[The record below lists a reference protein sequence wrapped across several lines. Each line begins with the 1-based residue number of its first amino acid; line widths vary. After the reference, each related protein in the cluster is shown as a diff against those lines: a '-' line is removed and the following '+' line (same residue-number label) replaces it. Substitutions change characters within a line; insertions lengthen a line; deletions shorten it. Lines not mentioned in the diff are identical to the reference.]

1 MIKKSAI
8 LLTVLIMFTLLGCPD
23 VNDTEFSY
31 DPDPVDDPTVLP
43 SPAEDLYIVANIGGE
58 IYGFDSSDP
67 LSYTKL
73 ATDASIEE
81 YFSEIR
87 ISPNLEYLL
96 YARDNSSQSDLVLVN
111 LLTDDVT
118 VITADIAS
126 NESEFIDNDYIQYS
140 TGGRI
145 RKFNI
150 TTGADTILVSNDAL
164 NCNHGGQVSP
174 DGNELVFKNQ
184 DPSQS
189 EFATIAW
196 SDNIPTTSA
205 DSIISYSGTILL
217 EESFDFT
224 WRDDNRV
231 IFKPNPGSSY
241 RLFEKTLGSVL
252 LPPALLSNNGTDV
265 NFEKLI
271 ISPDKENLLIYGLN
285 GLYMLDLV
293 ITTEISGTIEP
304 AEIYTSD
311 DATKFAAF
319 GSNSL
324 SFVVGTENWMGIYN
338 TEGLEKTNVS
348 IENIFGDSGTLYAL
362 HCR

>member
-1 MIKKSAI
+1 MIRKSVFLIALVII
-8 LLTVLIMFTLLGCPD
+8 LVFTGCPEI
-23 VNDTEFSY
+23 NDQEFSL
-31 DPDPVDDPTVLP
+31 DPDPVEDPSSLP
-43 SPAEDLYIVANIGGE
+43 SPAEDLYIVANIGGT
-58 IYGFDSSDP
+58 IYGFNSSDP
-67 LSYTKL
+67 LSYTIL
-73 ATDASIEE
+73 ASDASIED

-87 ISPNLEYLL
+87 ISPNLEQLL
-96 YARDNSSQSDLVLVN
+96 YARDNGSQSDLVLVN

-126 NESEFIDNDYIQYS
+126 NESEFIDNDNIQYS

-150 TTGADTILVSNDAL
+150 SSGFDTVLVSNAAL
-164 NCNHGGQVSP
+164 NCNHGGQVSSN
-174 DGNELVFKNQ
+174 GNKLVFKNQ

-205 DSIISYSGTILL
+205 DTILSYSGSILL
-217 EESFDFT
+217 EESFYFT
-224 WRDDNRV
+224 WRDNNRV
-231 IFKPNPGSSY
+231 IFKPTPGTSY
-241 RLFEKTLGSVL
+241 RLFEKTLGSDL
-252 LPPALLSNNGTDV
+252 LPPALLSDNGTDV

-285 GLYMLDLV
+285 GLYMLDLLTTID
-293 ITTEISGTIEP
+293 ITGTIEP
-304 AEIYTSD
+304 VEIYTSA
-311 DATKFAAF
+311 DATKYAAF

-348 IENIFGDSGTLYAL
+348 IENIFGDFGTLYAL